1 MDKNKC
7 PILNFKN
14 TLTDKK
20 FCLDNEKL
28 SSQFKRY
35 ILFLLCYFFLKK
47 LKNIFFVY
55 LNGNFRKHNSA
66 KFSDKI

>member
-35 ILFLLCYFFLKK
+35 ILFLLCYFF
-47 LKNIFFVY
+47 
-55 LNGNFRKHNSA
+55 
-66 KFSDKI
+66 